1 MICAPFSRDV
11 IGGSGVSQKILSQNS
26 HIEKRE
32 IFIGKIRGVEFRT
45 DELKWMESTRKWPIN
60 SVIISPFCLFI
71 VCQSLVVFLVAVVH
85 STLSNAKGR
94 KERFF
99 KERSHK

>member
-1 MICAPFSRDV
+1 
-11 IGGSGVSQKILSQNS
+11 
-26 HIEKRE
+26 
-32 IFIGKIRGVEFRT
+32 
-45 DELKWMESTRKWPIN
+45 MESTRKWPIN

-99 KERSHK
+99 KEEATSKPAAADATKTTEKSGPEAKLKGTW